1 MKNALLFIAM
11 LVIAV
16 VPSSMAAQTTNTVIE
31 KDGKLYVQ
39 TTTINQVEASS
50 DLVSQKIDKLN
61 EEKAKL
67 EASIKQIDGSITE
80 LQKMFYELQRKEKKL
95 KKEDAKG
102 Q

>member
-1 MKNALLFIAM
+1 MKNTLLFIAM
-11 LVIAV
+11 LAIT
-16 VPSSMAAQTTNTVIE
+16 SSMAAQTTNTVIE